1 APDGEVVTY
10 ALPYA
15 SGIKVKEGEQVTKGQ
30 ELTEGVLSPHEV
42 LRIRGLA
49 DCHNYLIRE
58 VQKPYRQQGVDI
70 NDKHI

>member
-1 APDGEVVTY
+1 MPRSSRVF
-10 ALPYA
+10 A
-15 SGIKVKEGEQVTKGQ
+15 SSFRSGEQVTKGQ

-70 NDKHI
+70 NDKHTGGPPCP